1 MTIQDSHPRM
11 QMLSWSPDRSYQL
24 RPKRKEVIP

>member
-1 MTIQDSHPRM
+1 MIQSPNSKL
-11 QMLSWSPDRSYQL
+11 QMISLSLDRSYQL